1 MNRKLSQS
9 IYNANVNVNLM
20 KKNII
25 QISGEIMINVNA
37 NVKNVIY
44 VKKNMFKILLQ
55 DYF

>member
-44 VKKNMFKILLQ
+44 VKKNMFEILLQ
-55 DYF
+55 DYL

>member
-1 MNRKLSQS
+1 MNRKLSHS

-44 VKKNMFKILLQ
+44 VKKNMFEILLQ

>member
-25 QISGEIMINVNA
+25 QISGEIMINVNV

-44 VKKNMFKILLQ
+44 VKKNMFEILLQ

>member
-37 NVKNVIY
+37 NIKNVIY
-44 VKKNMFKILLQ
+44 VKKNMFEILLQ

>member
-37 NVKNVIY
+37 NVKNVIS
-44 VKKNMFKILLQ
+44 VKKNMFEILLQ

>member
-37 NVKNVIY
+37 NVKNVIC
-44 VKKNMFKILLQ
+44 VKKNMFEILLQ

>member
-25 QISGEIMINVNA
+25 QISGEIMINGNV

-44 VKKNMFKILLQ
+44 VKKNMFEILLQ

>member
-44 VKKNMFKILLQ
+44 VKKIMFEILLQ

>member
-9 IYNANVNVNLM
+9 IYNGNVNVNLM

-25 QISGEIMINVNA
+25 QISGEIMINVNV

-44 VKKNMFKILLQ
+44 VKKNMFEILLQ

>member
-1 MNRKLSQS
+1 MKRKLSQS

-44 VKKNMFKILLQ
+44 VKKNMFEILLQ

>member
-9 IYNANVNVNLM
+9 IHNANVNVNLM

-44 VKKNMFKILLQ
+44 VKKNMFEILLQ

>member
-37 NVKNVIY
+37 NVRNVIY
-44 VKKNMFKILLQ
+44 VKKNMFEILLQ